1 MNLFAIK
8 EAAKQ
13 ALSQKGVKFVIG
25 YTKGS
30 YGFRVAPCFVESEG
44 EAEKLLFSPLC
55 DLSLVNYL
63 TLERNTPLEKGGK
76 SPEEKMGIFVRGCDS
91 RAINQI
97 LSEKGIKREELI
109 LIGIPCPGV
118 IDLKKLEGK
127 FPGVLGQ
134 AEVEEKAGIYIIRF
148 GGESS
153 AVKKEELLSEKCK
166 HCAFPTP
173 LVYDLL
179 VDEKVE
185 AKEERYEDIKL
196 KEEATLEEKGEFW
209 KNEFSRCIRCY
220 ACRNACPL
228 CYCEDCILERL
239 SPQWVKRSVNP
250 GENLIYHLVRAFH
263 LAGRCAGCG
272 ECERV
277 CPVKIPLM
285 LLNRKLEKDNQALFN
300 FMAGMDPEQKQQFLT
315 SFDLKDSG
323 DFIL

>member
-30 YGFRVAPCFVESEG
+30 YGFRVAPCFVQKEG

-63 TLERNTPLEKGGK
+63 TLEKNTPLEKGGK
-76 SPEEKMGIFVRGCDS
+76 SPEQKIGIFVRGCDS

-97 LSEKGIKREELI
+97 LSEQGIKREELI
-109 LIGIPCPGV
+109 IIGIPCHGV
-118 IDLKKLEGK
+118 IDLKKLEAR
-127 FPGVLGQ
+127 FPGVLDQ
-134 AEVEEKAGIYIIRF
+134 AEVEEKDGKYTIRF
-148 GGESS
+148 GDKSFE
-153 AVKKEELLSEKCK
+153 VKKDELLSDKCK
-166 HCAFPTP
+166 NCAYPTP

-179 VDEKVE
+179 IDEKVE
-185 AKEERYEDIKL
+185 GKEDAYEDIKP
-196 KEEATLEEKGEFW
+196 KEEATLEEKWDFW
-209 KNEFSRCIRCY
+209 RNEFSRCIRCY

-228 CYCEDCILERL
+228 CYCENCILERR
-239 SPQWVKRSVNP
+239 SPQWVERSVNP
-250 GENLIYHLVRAFH
+250 TENLIYHLSRAFH

-277 CPVKIPLM
+277 CPVNLPLM
-285 LLNRKLEKDNQALFN
+285 LLNRKLEKDVKSLFE
-300 FMAGMDPEQKQQFLT
+300 FTSGIDSDQKQFLNT
-315 SFDLKDSG
+315 FDLEDSG
-323 DFIL
+323 EFIL